1 MQFSVQ
7 QVAGAHLPPV
17 SFTLTS
23 GDILTVRGAS
33 GVGKSQLLRA
43 LADLS
48 EHTGEITLDD
58 VAQSATPPDEWRRQ
72 VAYVPAESGW
82 WADGVSAHF
91 TVLPPADWLQRLS
104 LSPEMLNATVER
116 LSTGE
121 RQRLALLR
129 ALMMQPKVLLL
140 DEPTANLDEANTH
153 AMATLV
159 ADYVQS
165 QGAAAVW
172 VTHDATAR
180 DQLGSHVLQ
189 MTAEGAL
196 FS

>member
-7 QVAGAHLPPV
+7 HVAGAHLPPV
-17 SFTLTS
+17 SFTLES

-48 EHTGEITLDD
+48 EHTGEIMLDN
-58 VAQSATPPDEWRRQ
+58 VAQSATPPEKWRRQ
-72 VAYVPAESGW
+72 VVYVPAESGW
-82 WADGVSAHF
+82 WADTVSVHF
-91 TVLPPADWLQRLS
+91 TAKPPADWLQRLS

-129 ALMMQPKVLLL
+129 ALMMQPRVLLL
-140 DEPTANLDEANTH
+140 DEPTANLDEANTR
-153 AMATLV
+153 AMASLV
-159 ADYVQS
+159 ADYVEL
-165 QGAAAVW
+165 QGAAAIW
-172 VTHDATAR
+172 VTHDATER
-180 DQLGSHVLQ
+180 DRLGAHVLL
-189 MTAEGAL
+189 MTADGARFL
-196 FS
+196 